1 MELLSFLVF
10 LVFGGH
16 FFGLPFFACAQDA
29 PVFIQGGF
37 EDATV
42 DDELLYNTGGTI
54 KVNGFD
60 MVVPKNVLVQFPA
73 AWVPWKDF
81 VASKADFAGFE
92 TLVLGNTINGVH
104 RVAQVIIYEFFEGLA
119 SGFIESLDYA
129 DGSIKIQNGPTVR
142 ISDPNGV
149 FSVGYD
155 GAPFMTADDQSP
167 SISSFSGFPM
177 CIPRND
183 TDPLCPLSN
192 RPFKGPGAF
201 TAPDP
206 IVMAP
211 FQAGDFITFTGFR
224 KGNEV
229 IAFSIVA
236 QNVQIQTLGDIV
248 YVRME
253 LGLLGIDNPNPN
265 AEFADS
271 RFIGFTSNNRAT
283 VALYAM
289 DVDPCTGDATDRIIA
304 TMGLRGGRN
313 EQNKFEYR
321 NDILH
326 SYTREYKVVA
336 EINGVERTRMTKNG
350 ILSGTYVQ
358 PVNVWVQ
365 AEQNI
370 PGTPPVPHDFSEMAF
385 LTKGVGRDEDGNLW
399 GPLDPFPQ
407 TGVFIEAPNCP
418 TDGSASSNLARRGGV
433 GLWYSRAKTQAVA
446 DAENKGTTAGFL
458 EIAPSEGGNQTVK
471 RVKREF

>member
-1 MELLSFLVF
+1 MGLLSFLVF
-10 LVFGGH
+10 LFFGSH
-16 FFGLPFFACAQDA
+16 LLGLPFSASAQDA
-29 PVFIQGGF
+29 PVFIQGGL

-42 DDELLYNTGGTI
+42 DDESVYNTGGAIT
-54 KVNGFD
+54 VNGFN
-60 MVVPKNVLVQFPA
+60 MVVPKNLLVQFPA
-73 AWVPWKDF
+73 AWVPWKEF
-81 VASKADFAGFE
+81 VAGKADFAGFE
-92 TLVLGNTINGVH
+92 TLVIGNTMNGIH
-104 RVAQVIIYEFFEGLA
+104 RVAQVVVYEFFEGLA

-129 DGSIKIQNGPTVR
+129 DGSLKIQNGPTVR
-142 ISDPNGV
+142 ISDPNAV

-155 GAPFMTADDQSP
+155 GAPFMTADDESP

-192 RPFKGPGAF
+192 RPFNGPGTF

-206 IVMAP
+206 LVMAP
-211 FQAGDFITFTGFR
+211 FQTGDFITFTGFR

-265 AEFADS
+265 AELAES

-283 VALYAM
+283 IALYAM
-289 DVDPCTGDATDRIIA
+289 DVDPCTGDVTDRIIA

-326 SYTREYKVVA
+326 SYTREYRVIT
-336 EINGVERTRMTKNG
+336 EINGVAKTRTTKNG

-358 PVNVWVQ
+358 PVNVWVPG
-365 AEQNI
+365 EQNI

-385 LTKGVGRDEDGNLW
+385 LTKGVGPDEDGNIW

-407 TGVFIEAPNCP
+407 TGVFIEAPTCSVTRSVLN
-418 TDGSASSNLARRGGV
+418 TLSRRGSV
-433 GLWYSRAKTQAVA
+433 GLWYSRAKDEATANA
-446 DAENKGTTAGFL
+446 DNKGTTEGFL
-458 EIAPSEGGNQTVK
+458 KIARPERDN
-471 RVKREF
+471 

>member
-1 MELLSFLVF
+1 MVHLLSVVLLACSFYIF
-10 LVFGGH
+10 N
-16 FFGLPFFACAQDA
+16 LPFHVSAQDA
-29 PVFIQGGF
+29 PIFVQGGL

-42 DDELLYNTGGTI
+42 DDPSVYNTGGTI
-54 KVNGFD
+54 TVNGFN

-73 AWVPWKDF
+73 AWIPWKDF
-81 VASKADFAGFE
+81 VDSKADFLGFE
-92 TLVLGNTINGVH
+92 TLVLGNTIDGVH
-104 RVAQVIIYEFFEGLA
+104 RVAQVITYEFFEGLA
-119 SGFIESLDYA
+119 SGFIESLNFE
-129 DGSIKIQNGPTVR
+129 DGTIKIQNGPTVR

-177 CIPRND
+177 CIPRNS
-183 TDPLCPLSN
+183 TDPLCPLKN
-192 RPFKGPGAF
+192 RPFKGPGTF

-206 IVMAP
+206 LVMAP
-211 FQAGDFITFTGFR
+211 FQEGDFITFAGFR
-224 KGNEV
+224 KGGEV
-229 IAFSIVA
+229 IAYSIVA

-253 LGLLGIDNPNPN
+253 LGLLGIDNPNAN
-265 AEFADS
+265 AELPES

-289 DVDPCTGDATDRIIA
+289 DIDPCSGNVTDRILA

-326 SYTREYKVVA
+326 SYTREYRVIA
-336 EINGVERTRMTKNG
+336 EINGVPKTRLTKNG
-350 ILSGTYVQ
+350 ILSGSYVQ

-365 AEQNI
+365 GEQNI
-370 PGTPPVPHDFSEMAF
+370 PGTPPPPHDFSEMGF
-385 LTKGVGRDEDGNLW
+385 LTKGVGRDENGNLW
-399 GPLDPFPQ
+399 GNYTFCSGP
-407 TGVFIEAPNCP
+407 IKA
-418 TDGSASSNLARRGGV
+418 
-433 GLWYSRAKTQAVA
+433 
-446 DAENKGTTAGFL
+446 NK
-458 EIAPSEGGNQTVK
+458 
-471 RVKREF
+471 

>member
-1 MELLSFLVF
+1 MGSLLSIALFACSISL
-10 LVFGGH
+10 L
-16 FFGLPFFACAQDA
+16 GLPHYVLAQDA
-29 PVFIQGGF
+29 PVFVQGGL

-42 DDELLYNTGGTI
+42 DDASVYNSGGTI
-54 KVNGFD
+54 TVNGFN
-60 MVVPKNVLVQFPA
+60 MAVPKNLLVQFPA

-81 VASKADFAGFE
+81 AESKADYVGFE
-92 TLVLGNTINGVH
+92 TLVLGNTINGIH
-104 RVAQVIIYEFFEGLA
+104 QVAQVITYEFFEGLA
-119 SGFIESLDYA
+119 SGFIESLDYE
-129 DGSIKIQNGPTVR
+129 DGSIKILNGPTVR
-142 ISDPNGV
+142 INDPNGV

-177 CIPRND
+177 CIPRNS
-183 TDPLCPLSN
+183 TDPLCPLRN
-192 RPFKGPGAF
+192 RPFKGPGTF
-201 TAPDP
+201 NAPDP
-206 IVMAP
+206 LVMAP
-211 FQAGDFITFTGFR
+211 FQEGDFITFAGFR
-224 KGNEV
+224 KGGEV

-265 AEFADS
+265 AELPES

-289 DVDPCTGDATDRIIA
+289 DIDPCSGNVTDRILA

-326 SYTREYKVVA
+326 SYTREYRVIA
-336 EINGVERTRMTKNG
+336 EINGVPKTRITKNG
-350 ILSGTYVQ
+350 ILSGAYVQ

-365 AEQNI
+365 GEQNI
-370 PGTPPVPHDFSEMAF
+370 PGTPPPPHDFSEMGF
-385 LTKGVGRDEDGNLW
+385 LTKGVGRDENGDLW

-407 TGVFIEAPNCP
+407 TGVFIEEPNCP
-418 TDGSASSNLARRGGV
+418 VDRSHLRALRERRSSV
-433 GLWYSRAKTQAVA
+433 SLWYSRAKAEAAA
-446 DAENKGTTAGFL
+446 DAENKGTTPGML
-458 EIAPSEGGNQTVK
+458 SIEG
-471 RVKREF
+471 